1 MPKEASVT
9 IQANLDNLYRAVD
22 LMFQKNTD
30 IALLPENFPTEGL
43 GDQTTLEI
51 LAPHVFGKAADLGS
65 PIALAHMDPPTLP
78 ITWAATL
85 WNASLNQNLLHPAT
99 SPFAS
104 SAEEI
109 VINWL
114 CPFCGMSGGHF
125 CSGSTIGNLT
135 ALWAARDQKGIKQ
148 VVCSVAA
155 HNSIE
160 KACKILGIKLTKIP
174 VDQDLRLRDPELDL
188 KECCLVLT
196 AGATGN
202 GAIDPLVYCGK
213 AAWTHIDAAWA
224 GPFRL
229 APNYSYLLDGID
241 GANSVVISG
250 HKLLFQPKD
259 SALILFKDYEESRR
273 YISLGGNYLARPTVG
288 VQGSRSANAIPL
300 LATLMALGRNGIA
313 MILGQIMSNAEN
325 FYQYLV
331 SNSNFTVLSKPV
343 TGITIFR
350 PNHQMT
356 SDFLAKLPQGM
367 FATFLYED
375 KEWVR
380 SVSANPKADIP
391 TIISY
396 IERANSIK

>member
-1 MPKEASVT
+1 MPREVNVIEQK
-9 IQANLDNLYRAVD
+9 NLDYLHRAVD
-22 LMFQKNTD
+22 LIFQKKLD
-30 IALLPENFPTEGL
+30 IAPLPETFPTEGL
-43 GDQTTLEI
+43 GDLNALEI

-65 PIALAHMDPPTLP
+65 SFALAHMDPPTLP
-78 ITWAATL
+78 ITWATTL

-104 SAEEI
+104 LAEEI

-114 CPFCGMSGGHF
+114 CPFFGMSGGHF

-148 VVCSVAA
+148 VVCSTVA

-174 VDQDLRLRDPELDL
+174 VDQDLRLCDPDLDL
-188 KECCLVLT
+188 TECCLVLT
-196 AGATGN
+196 AGTTGN
-202 GAIDPLVYCGK
+202 GAIDPLAFCGR

-229 APNYSYLLDGID
+229 TPKYSHLLDGIND
-241 GANSVVISG
+241 ADSVVVSG

-259 SALILFKDYEESRR
+259 SAFILFKDYDESRQ

-288 VQGSRSANAIPL
+288 LQGSRSANAIPL
-300 LATLMALGRNGIA
+300 LATMLALGRDGIT
-313 MILGQIMSNAEN
+313 MILEKIMSHALSL
-325 FYQYLV
+325 YSYLA
-331 SNSNFTVLSKPV
+331 SNPHFIVLSKPV
-343 TGITIFR
+343 TGINIFH
-350 PNHQMT
+350 PAHQMT

-367 FATFLYED
+367 FSTFLHED

-380 SVSANPKADIP
+380 SVSANPRADIP

-396 IERANSIK
+396 IERASLI